1 MPCCKSGASL
11 QNTRYSCARVVM
23 AWLVIGDTSLP
34 DWHCTGTCTWLVVA
48 LTGVMPCRHWL
59 SDWKVAA
66 CMHCYKQDACTAIG
80 HCMKHWLQ
88 TTDVLPPAIK
98 TDDQGYCNWCPCSC
112 KLHTSPT
119 NCPCSSQDILQAS
132 GVRPHVL
139 QCIQNRL
146 AGYCAGYIAC
156 MYCCKLL
163 TAMFLSSFQ
172 LRGFICHDC
181 RSRYSLRDV
190 CQCTSKHS
198 AA

>member
-1 MPCCKSGASL
+1 M
-11 QNTRYSCARVVM
+11 
-23 AWLVIGDTSLP
+23 
-34 DWHCTGTCTWLVVA
+34 
-48 LTGVMPCRHWL
+48 
-59 SDWKVAA
+59 
-66 CMHCYKQDACTAIG
+66 
-80 HCMKHWLQ
+80 
-88 TTDVLPPAIK
+88 LPPAIK
-98 TDDQGYCNWCPCSC
+98 SDDQGYCNWCPCSC

-163 TAMFLSSFQ
+163 TAVFLSSFQ
-172 LRGFICHDC
+172 LTGFIYHDC

-198 AA
+198 AANTALLHCTLHLNISMIQALYRAVQISASLGSVSEIHSTKETAYSYRRPST